1 MQTPFTTFEPKI
13 AVQPIRSLINY
24 CERNGL
30 ARGDLLQAVSL
41 SEEQLND
48 GRLLIDV
55 QRCEELYA
63 FTSKALNDEML
74 GFKFGQIFESDRW
87 GVLGYIALT
96 SLNLADAMKAQYKF
110 QSLSG
115 NMGVPTLTLDDTNS
129 TLQWVPAYNCSHHIS
144 EQIITGFISL
154 ARTLTNKGGL
164 APEGVF
170 FTHKAHSGRAYYEA
184 YFNCPVK
191 FDSTFNG
198 IVIPNTELQAPIRKS
213 DSELNKVLC
222 DRASAMLAQQTF
234 NSPMEVIKGYIL
246 KTLTDHVPEIEEAA
260 QHLGLSVRSM
270 QRKLQEHGTSFSQVL
285 DAIRKEMA
293 LTYLRQTQNSVLY
306 ISDRLGFS
314 EQSAFQRAFKRW
326 TGMTPRR
333 YRSAISKG
341 SLTPTKN

>member
-13 AVQPIRSLINY
+13 AAQPIRSLINY

-30 ARGDLLQAVSL
+30 TRCDLLQAVSL

-48 GRLLIDV
+48 SRLLIDI
-55 QRCEELYA
+55 QRYEELYA
-63 FTSKALNDEML
+63 FASKALEDVML
-74 GFKFGQIFESDRW
+74 GFKFGQLFESDRW
-87 GVLGYIALT
+87 GILGYIALT
-96 SLNLADAMKAQYKF
+96 SLNLADAMEAQFKF

-115 NMGVPTLTLDDTNS
+115 NMGVPTLTPHDTNS

-154 ARTLTNKGGL
+154 ARTLTNNKDL
-164 APEGVF
+164 SPETVF
-170 FTHKAHSGRAYYEA
+170 FTHKAHADQAHYEA

-191 FDSTFNG
+191 FGSTFNG
-198 IVIPNTELQAPIRKS
+198 IVTHNKELQAPIRKS
-213 DSELNKVLC
+213 DSELNKVLY

-260 QHLGLSVRSM
+260 QYLGLSVRST

-306 ISDRLGFS
+306 VSDQLGFS

-326 TGMTPRR
+326 TGMTPKR
-333 YRSAISKG
+333 YRTAISKG
-341 SLTPTKN
+341 ISHTN